1 MALREIDVFF
11 VEDSGPLEGCG
22 MLRLTSCTMA
32 QLAVQR
38 LLPAKLVLDLST
50 MTVGLVSNRK
60 ILILLV
66 DAVWSAF
73 LPLVD
78 PLG

>member
-1 MALREIDVFF
+1 
-11 VEDSGPLEGCG
+11 
-22 MLRLTSCTMA
+22 MLCLTSCTMA

-38 LLPAKLVLDLST
+38 LLPTKLVLDLST
-50 MTVGLVSNRK
+50 MTVGLVSNRE
-60 ILILLV
+60 ILIFLV